1 MMSALFLCEERT
13 FISIVP
19 KEIKECLFNFYRLGH
34 ALILPVFLPTLIAWL
49 SKREIILWLFAV
61 LQSNN
66 IDQ

>member
-1 MMSALFLCEERT
+1 MSIQLLQIGACTNITSFL
-13 FISIVP
+13 
-19 KEIKECLFNFYRLGH
+19 L
-34 ALILPVFLPTLIAWL
+34 TLIAWL